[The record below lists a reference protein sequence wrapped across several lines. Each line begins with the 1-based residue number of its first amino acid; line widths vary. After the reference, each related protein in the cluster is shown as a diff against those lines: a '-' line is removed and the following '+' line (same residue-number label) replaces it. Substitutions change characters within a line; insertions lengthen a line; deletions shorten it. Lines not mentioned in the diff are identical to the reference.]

1 MKSRE
6 YLIDVYNDTM
16 QHIENGEYD
25 SDLNSKKITMLS
37 VLRNIG
43 KIKKSGIILVENDD
57 CINVALNLSKEGK
70 TCMLNMASYKKP
82 GGGVKTGA
90 MAQEEELARR
100 SNLMCGLDH
109 KDFYPLQM
117 NEYIY
122 TNDVTFFKNKYY
134 EIIDPFKCDV
144 ITMAA
149 VNLNGLDRHKEYESI
164 MIDKISMMLYEP
176 YQHGC
181 KNLVLSAF
189 GCGVFKNDPQ
199 YVASLFKKLLD
210 NGFASLYNKVIFAIL
225 NDNNS
230 VGNNYQI
237 FNDIM

>member
-6 YLIDVYNDTM
+6 YLIDVYNDTIR
-16 QHIENGEYD
+16 QIENGD
-25 SDLNSKKITMLS
+25 FNTKLNSQKLTNRRIPK
-37 VLRNIG
+37 NN
-43 KIKKSGIILVENDD
+43 KIKKPGIILVENDD

-100 SNLMCGLDH
+100 SNLMVGLDNRN
-109 KDFYPLQM
+109 FYPLQI

-122 TNDVTFFKNKYY
+122 TQDVTFFKNKYY
-134 EIIDPFKCDV
+134 ENIDPFDCDV
-144 ITMAA
+144 ITIAS
-149 VNLNGLDRHKEYESI
+149 VNLNGLDKPIDYEDVMSK
-164 MIDKISMMLYEP
+164 KISTMLYTP
-176 YQHGC
+176 HQYGC

-189 GCGVFKNDPQ
+189 GCGVFKNDPHF
-199 YVASLFKKLLD
+199 VASMFKKLLD
-210 NGFASLYNKVIFAIL
+210 NEFASLYNKIVFAIL

-230 VGNNYQI
+230 VGNNYEV